1 MSMTQEQYIEHEV
14 KLRVHDER
22 FGVHGERFAKL
33 EAKLNWIITLLVSG
47 MLLPIVLHFFKL
59 I

>member
-1 MSMTQEQYIEHEV
+1 MTMTTEQYIEHEV

-22 FGVHGERFAKL
+22 FGVHSERFGRL

-47 MLLPIVLHFFKL
+47 MLLPIVLHLLKL